1 MAERR
6 TPNPDAGGSS
16 PSWPARLID
25 RLGMEIEKIAL
36 PQQVTRFFKEVR
48 AELKKVTW
56 TGRKEMSGTIAVLVL
71 SGIISV
77 FLWFIDLG
85 LSQAVRLVLGLG

>member
-1 MAERR
+1 
-6 TPNPDAGGSS
+6 
-16 PSWPARLID
+16 
-25 RLGMEIEKIAL
+25 LGMEIEKIAL

-56 TGRKEMSGTIAVLVL
+56 TGRKEVLSGTIAVLVL
-71 SGIISV
+71 SGIISL
-77 FLWFIDLG
+77 FLWVIDFG